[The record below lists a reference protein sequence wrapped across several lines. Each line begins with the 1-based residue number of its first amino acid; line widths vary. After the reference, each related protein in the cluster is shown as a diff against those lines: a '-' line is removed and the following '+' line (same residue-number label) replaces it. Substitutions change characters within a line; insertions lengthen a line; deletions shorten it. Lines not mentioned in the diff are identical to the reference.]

1 MKNKI
6 IIRLQSCDYLK
17 KNFYL
22 FNKDKDNL
30 LGITFYKNQRYEE
43 NRKFYLNLSFHLYCL
58 D

>member
-43 NRKFYLNLSFHLYCL
+43 NRKFYLNFKFSI
-58 D
+58 

>member
-6 IIRLQSCDYLK
+6 LIRLQSFDYLK
-17 KNFYL
+17 KIFYL

-43 NRKFYLNLSFHLYCL
+43 NRKFYLNFKFSI
-58 D
+58 